1 MAAAPFDKLKIL
13 ANLSINRSI
22 WLLIIAIN
30 FYEFKQNTCQNKIS
44 LRIRRK
50 AHAKPMPYLDH

>member
-44 LRIRRK
+44 LRIR
-50 AHAKPMPYLDH
+50 